1 MPQKRLAT
9 HLLSALLGA
18 GLAVPS
24 LASDD
29 SLQDAIDYRSGVMN
43 VFSWNL
49 GPMGAMLKDKIPYD
63 QPVFAR
69 HAQDLASAAAL
80 DVLAGFPDDSVSD
93 DSAAMSEIW
102 LDWDDFAAKYDD
114 LKQESA
120 KQESAKLAEVAAG
133 GDKAAIGAQFDATR
147 KTCKACHKQ
156 YKE

>member
-1 MPQKRLAT
+1 MPQKRLAIT
-9 HLLSALLGA
+9 LLPALLCA
-18 GLAVPS
+18 GLAAPS

-49 GPMGAMLKDKIPYD
+49 GPMGAMLKDKIPYA
-63 QPVFAR
+63 QAAFAR
-69 HAQDLASAAAL
+69 HASDLASAAAL
-80 DVLAGFPDDSVSD
+80 DVLSGFPDDSVSE

-120 KQESAKLAEVAAG
+120 KLAEAAAG
-133 GDKAAIGAQFDATR
+133 GDKAAIAAQFDATR

>member
-1 MPQKRLAT
+1 MPQKRRAT
-9 HLLSALLGA
+9 TLLSALLCA
-18 GLAVPS
+18 GLAAPS

-29 SLQDAIDYRSGVMN
+29 SLQEAIDYRSGVMN

-49 GPMGAMLKDKIPYD
+49 GPMGAMLKEKIPYD
-63 QPVFAR
+63 QAAFAR
-69 HAQDLASAAAL
+69 HARDLASATAL
-80 DVLAGFPDDSVSD
+80 DVLSGFPDDSVSD

-114 LKQESA
+114 LKRES
-120 KQESAKLAEVAAG
+120 SKLAEVAAG

-147 KTCKACHKQ
+147 KTCKACHKK